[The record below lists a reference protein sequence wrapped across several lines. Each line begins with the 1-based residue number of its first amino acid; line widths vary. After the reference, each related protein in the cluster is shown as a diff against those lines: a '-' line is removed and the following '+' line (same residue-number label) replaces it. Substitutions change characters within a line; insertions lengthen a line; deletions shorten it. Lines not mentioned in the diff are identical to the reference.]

1 MKCVYSLPVILPQT
15 FFYLA
20 NKDVAH
26 YQVYI
31 TPQLAHIVSY
41 LNTLHTL
48 TSTLVMILPNIILPR
63 KLQLSQLVS
72 SLQADRLKFE

>member
-1 MKCVYSLPVILPQT
+1 MKCVCSLPAILPQT

-31 TPQLAHIVSY
+31 TPQLGHIVSY
-41 LNTLHTL
+41 LNSLHTL
-48 TSTLVMILPNIILPR
+48 TYTLVMILFNIILPHT
-63 KLQLSQLVS
+63 LQLSQVVS
-72 SLQADRLKFE
+72 SLQADIKF